1 MKVYILR
8 DDVCMKFS
16 CCRMP
21 YCVLVTGFV
30 LGLLVILL
38 LLLGSASALENPVGP
53 SAGGNRGPLTTPSPT
68 RVGNAWN
75 NPPSQ
80 PDIRREPHVVV
91 TGRYARKELP
101 PMGRGRFPR
110 HVILY
115 GSAIVG
121 HVFAC
126 INSAVLSICA
136 ICWPKEERI
145 FAPATYSLLGRQKA
159 SA

>member
-30 LGLLVILL
+30 LGLLVI
-38 LLLGSASALENPVGP
+38 AL
-53 SAGGNRGPLTTPSPT
+53 
-68 RVGNAWN
+68 
-75 NPPSQ
+75 
-80 PDIRREPHVVV
+80 
-91 TGRYARKELP
+91 
-101 PMGRGRFPR
+101 R

-145 FAPATYSLLGRQKA
+145 FAPATYSLLGRRKA
-159 SA
+159 SV